1 MQARSVGIFNLS
13 AANAYCSVCSIIALM
28 SSLPPTTTH
37 LHLLLRVA
45 MADIFLLA
53 LGAALN
59 PTLVGASTLMMLLP
73 NPKRLMFGDLL
84 GALMTSITL
93 GLLIISKLENST
105 AVRTTQ
111 NTLSPAA
118 TMALGVIALI
128 GAFLLARG
136 RNQADAKR
144 RRARKEDKG
153 PPRWQKAL
161 GRGSPRIT
169 FVVGAMLT
177 LPGASYLAGLTR
189 IDKLNY
195 STPETVALVVGFNL
209 IMLALLEYRSL
220 GSRCA
225 GLDRRGDRP
234 DEGLGE
240 PERSS
245 IGCRGLT
252 VLGTLLVIKAV
263 IEILS

>member
-1 MQARSVGIFNLS
+1 
-13 AANAYCSVCSIIALM
+13 
-28 SSLPPTTTH
+28 
-37 LHLLLRVA
+37 

-53 LGAALN
+53 LAAALN

-73 NPKRLMFGDLL
+73 NPKRLMFGYLL
-84 GALMTSITL
+84 GALMTSIIL

-209 IMLALLEYRSL
+209 IMLALLEIPLL
-220 GSRCA
+220 GFAIAPGWTVAAIDRTKVWVSRN
-225 GLDRRGDRP
+225 GRR
-234 DEGLGE
+234 LAV
-240 PERSS
+240 
-245 IGCRGLT
+245 RGLT
-252 VLGTLLVIKAV
+252 VLGTLLVIKAL